1 MERLQ
6 FFLSVV
12 GFCVLLTSC
21 RGTKFLTP
29 DNCYSCG
36 HIIYSNEEYSE
47 EKFGYKKRLQDSS
60 FAEMK
65 KDCPSLPAAVSR
77 KGIYRVVEIW
87 KEFDVVV
94 FFLEDISDPMN
105 VSRVKQVISLF
116 NEPTYKGEVLKV
128 GKEYFFELSPLFPY
142 NMTPSYDCL
151 YVEELLFK
159 NRWLSIQLHSGDNI
173 YSSVNL
179 NGDKYI
185 RNP

>member
-1 MERLQ
+1 
-6 FFLSVV
+6 
-12 GFCVLLTSC
+12 
-21 RGTKFLTP
+21 
-29 DNCYSCG
+29 
-36 HIIYSNEEYSE
+36 
-47 EKFGYKKRLQDSS
+47 
-60 FAEMK
+60 
-65 KDCPSLPAAVSR
+65 
-77 KGIYRVVEIW
+77 VEIW